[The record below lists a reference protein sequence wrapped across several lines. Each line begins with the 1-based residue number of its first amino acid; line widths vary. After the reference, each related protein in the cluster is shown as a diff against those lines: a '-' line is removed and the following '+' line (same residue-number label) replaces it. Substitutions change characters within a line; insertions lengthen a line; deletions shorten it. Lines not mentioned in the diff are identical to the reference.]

1 MSDNSSR
8 HEPIVQTRA
17 RPKGEKRRTNWSLW
31 LFVGVVLAALLTVP
45 FFLLRPRADTYTLRS
60 FETAT
65 VQTGTLIDYVR
76 GTGSVVPKLERSILA
91 PAEGTLAEWFV
102 AEGDEVE
109 EGAILG
115 RLSSKS
121 LGQEVADA
129 EKEVQ
134 GAQLA
139 LEKLA
144 LEQNAE
150 TRTLGLEQTRAQTAL
165 TQAEAELSTAQKLFD
180 RGAVS
185 KNELD
190 AAQLKVQEAREAITD
205 NTSAQQDAVNGGVL
219 ATQEAQLRLEQAQAK
234 LTSVQEQE
242 AGLELTAPV
251 TGRVMQLAVSVG
263 DAVQS
268 QALLASV
275 ASSQDVRVVVN
286 IPESQAG
293 RVSVGQPANLEVG
306 STDYPGS
313 VVQVSPNAE
322 SGQNGPV
329 VPVSLG
335 FDSSPQDIRIG
346 ASANVDIEAASL
358 EDALFLPRGAFLST
372 GGERF
377 VYLVNGDTATRTN
390 VVFGLVDG
398 NTIEVKEGLK
408 QGDKIVSSSYEAF
421 KDKAEIELVTEG
433 EIE

>member
-1 MSDNSSR
+1 MSDKSSR
-8 HEPIVQTRA
+8 HEPIVQTRT
-17 RPKGEKRRTNWSLW
+17 RPKGEKRRANWSLW

-60 FETAT
+60 YETAT
-65 VQTGTLIDYVR
+65 VQQGTLVDYVR
-76 GTGSVVPKLERSILA
+76 GTGSVVPKLERSLLA
-91 PAEGTLAEWFV
+91 PAEGTLAEWLV
-102 AEGDEVE
+102 AEGDEVT
-109 EGAILG
+109 EGTVLG

-150 TRTLGLEQTRAQTAL
+150 TRTLALELSHAQSAL
-165 TQAEAELSTAQKLFD
+165 TQAEAELNTAQKLFD
-180 RGAVS
+180 TGAVS
-185 KNELD
+185 RNELD
-190 AAQLKVQEAREAITD
+190 AALSKVEDAQEDIQSKTL
-205 NTSAQQDAVNGGVL
+205 AQQDAANTGTL

-234 LTSVQEQE
+234 LASVQEQE
-242 AGLELTAPV
+242 VGLELSAPV
-251 TGRVMQLAVSVG
+251 TGRVMKLATSVG

-268 QALLASV
+268 QALLATV
-275 ASSQDVRVVVN
+275 ASSQDVRVVVS

-293 RVSVGQPANLEVG
+293 RVSVGQPANLRVG
-306 STDYPGS
+306 STDYAGS

-335 FDSSPQDIRIG
+335 FESVPQDIRIG
-346 ASANVDIEAASL
+346 ASANVDIEAGRKD
-358 EDALFLPRGAFLST
+358 DALFLPRGAFLST

-377 VYLVNGDTATRTN
+377 VYLINGDTATRTN

-398 NTIEVKEGLK
+398 NNIEVKEGLK
-408 QGDKIVSSSYEAF
+408 AGDKIVGSSYEAF
-421 KDKAEIELVTEG
+421 KDKAEIELAVEG